1 VPTAHGRQT
10 GQFDLSSCQHTGIED
25 ATEWSEWWL
34 PGKPETRVKGALS
47 FDPAEGAS
55 LTLLEALPELRGSG
69 FQTDA
74 LLGQGFDG
82 TALTLL
88 YPFLAGSFHR
98 ATSTGAWSR
107 SIVVAPT
114 LLRGDHIE
122 DPDALIFKHAI
133 VRFAGLRDVCLQ
145 EWPSEESG
153 EWVPWVGPGLQAR
166 AAKIDGGTLLFRQHE
181 DHNPGK
187 YTKTSEIDIEAVISS
202 ERALS
207 LSDFDAQWLSPL
219 EALTILMARGPTALQ
234 RFTFIMMDA
243 NGAETPVTVHMQ
255 TPRLAP
261 KPPDEYRPLVRLAA
275 LGDDAGTFIAR
286 WWRLYRELGPAAEYL
301 IAALSGEM
309 ILEQKLFAAM
319 SFVESYHRELHN
331 TPVLSKA
338 QHKSNVKAMLV
349 TIDDKAQKERY
360 RAMLQ
365 NGLEQSARERVLAL
379 IERTHDTLPEVPGL
393 NATLAKELVTTRN
406 AIAHLSRSISKA
418 LEGVDLLYAVERLRL
433 VIQVNLLLDLG
444 LSREMV
450 GSFVL
455 TSYDR
460 QVPIIDYRD
469 VERQEVTRVAM
480 DGEN

>member
-1 VPTAHGRQT
+1 VDDT
-10 GQFDLSSCQHTGIED
+10 I
-25 ATEWSEWWL
+25 EWSEWWL
-34 PGKPETRVKGALS
+34 PGKPDRRVKGALT

-55 LTLLEALPELRGSG
+55 LTLIEMLPELRGTG
-69 FQTDA
+69 FPAEA

-98 ATSTGAWSR
+98 SSSTGAWSR

-122 DPDALIFKHAI
+122 DPEALIFKHAI
-133 VRFAGLRDVCLQ
+133 VRFSGLRDACLQ
-145 EWPSEESG
+145 EWPSEETG

-166 AAKIDGGTLLFRQHE
+166 GAKVDGGTLLFRQHE
-181 DHNPGK
+181 DHTPGK
-187 YTKTSEIDIEAVISS
+187 YTRASEIDIEVVISS

-207 LSDFDAQWLSPL
+207 LSDFDAKWLSPL
-219 EALTILMARGPTALQ
+219 EALTILVARGPSALQ
-234 RFTFIMMDA
+234 RFTFVMIDA
-243 NGAETPVTVHMQ
+243 NGGETPVEVHTQ

-261 KPPDEYRPLVRLAA
+261 KPPEEYRPLVRFAA
-275 LGDDAGTFIAR
+275 LGDNAGAFITR
-286 WWRLYRELGPAAEYL
+286 WWRLYRQLGPAAEYL

-309 ILEQKLFAAM
+309 FLEQKLFAAM
-319 SFVESYHRELHN
+319 SFVESYHRALHN
-331 TPVLSKA
+331 APVLSKA
-338 QHKSNVKAMLV
+338 QHKSNVTSMLAAV
-349 TIDDKAQKERY
+349 EDKAQAARY
-360 RAMLQ
+360 RAVLQ

-379 IERTHDTLPEVPGL
+379 IERTHEVLPEVPGL
-393 NATLAKELVTTRN
+393 NATLAKELVATRN

-433 VIQVNLLLDLG
+433 VIQVNLLVDLG
-444 LSREMV
+444 LSRETV

-460 QVPIIDYRD
+460 QVPIVDYREEQPRP
-469 VERQEVTRVAM
+469 VRRVPM
-480 DGEN
+480 DTADGS

>member
-1 VPTAHGRQT
+1 M
-10 GQFDLSSCQHTGIED
+10 
-25 ATEWSEWWL
+25 EWSEWWL

-47 FDPAEGAS
+47 FDPADGAS
-55 LTLLEALPELRGSG
+55 LTLLDFLPGIHGSRL
-69 FQTDA
+69 QADV

-82 TALTLL
+82 AALTLL

-98 ATSTGAWSR
+98 STSAGAWSR
-107 SIVVAPT
+107 STVIAPT
-114 LLRGDHIE
+114 LLRGAHID

-133 VRFAGLRDVCLQ
+133 VRFAGLRDACLQ
-145 EWPSEESG
+145 EWPSEQSG

-166 AAKIDGGTLLFRQHE
+166 VARVDGGSLLFRHHE
-181 DHNPGK
+181 DHSPGK
-187 YTKTSEIDIEAVISS
+187 YTKVSEIDIEAVITS

-219 EALTILMARGPTALQ
+219 EALTILVARGPTTLQ
-234 RFTFIMMDA
+234 RFTLVIVDA
-243 NGAETPVTVHMQ
+243 NGAETPVAVHTQ

-261 KPPDEYRPLVRLAA
+261 KLPDEYRPLVRFAA
-275 LGDDAGTFIAR
+275 LGDDPGAFIAR
-286 WWRLYRELGPAAEYL
+286 WWRLYRELGPAADYL
-301 IAALSGEM
+301 IVALSGEM
-309 ILEQKLFAAM
+309 FLEQKLLAAM

-331 TPVLSKA
+331 APALSKA
-338 QHKSNVKAMLV
+338 QHKSNVRAMLAA
-349 TIDDKAQKERY
+349 IDDKAQKERY

-365 NGLEQSARERVLAL
+365 IGLEQSARERVLAL
-379 IERTHDTLPEVPGL
+379 IERTRDTLPEVPGL

-406 AIAHLSRSISKA
+406 AITHLSRSISKA
-418 LEGVDLLYAVERLRL
+418 LEGTDLLYAVERLRL

-444 LSREMV
+444 LSGETV

-469 VERQEVTRVAM
+469 EQAP
-480 DGEN
+480 G

>member
-1 VPTAHGRQT
+1 M
-10 GQFDLSSCQHTGIED
+10 DD
-25 ATEWSEWWL
+25 AIEWSEWWL
-34 PGKPETRVKGALS
+34 PGKPETRVKGALT

-55 LTLLEALPELRGSG
+55 LTLIEMLPELRGSG
-69 FQTDA
+69 FRADA

-88 YPFLAGSFHR
+88 YPFLTGTFHR
-98 ATSTGAWSR
+98 SSSTGAWSR
-107 SIVVAPT
+107 STVVAPT

-122 DPDALIFKHAI
+122 DPEALIFKHAI
-133 VRFAGLRDVCLQ
+133 VRFAGLRDACLQ
-145 EWPSEESG
+145 EWPSPETG

-166 AAKIDGGTLLFRQHE
+166 GAQVDGGTLLFRQHE
-181 DHNPGK
+181 DHSPGK
-187 YTKTSEIDIEAVISS
+187 YTAASEIDIEVVIASK
-202 ERALS
+202 RALS

-219 EALTILMARGPTALQ
+219 EALTILAARGPSALQ
-234 RFTFIMMDA
+234 RFTFVMVDA
-243 NGAETPVTVHMQ
+243 NGAETPVEVHTQ

-261 KPPDEYRPLVRLAA
+261 TLPEEYRPLVRFSA
-275 LGDDAGTFIAR
+275 LGAGAGAFIAR
-286 WWRLYRELGPAAEYL
+286 WWRLYRQLGPAADYL

-309 ILEQKLFAAM
+309 FLEQKLFAAM

-331 TPVLSKA
+331 EPVLSKA
-338 QHKSNVKAMLV
+338 QHKSNVKAMLAAV
-349 TIDDKAQKERY
+349 DDKVQKDRY

-379 IERTHDTLPEVPGL
+379 IERTHRTLPDVPGL

-444 LSREMV
+444 LSSETV

-455 TSYDR
+455 TSYAR
-460 QVPIIDYRD
+460 QVPIVDYR
-469 VERQEVTRVAM
+469 EAQPPPVTRVAI
-480 DGEN
+480 DAAEAS